1 MAVNQSQL
9 ATKRK
14 AHLIILASFVLGIVV
29 GASGQYLFIHR
40 LLNNQAQNGQ
50 ASSAV
55 KIIDEL
61 TQRLNLTTDQRNRT
75 DQLLA
80 DARRQYQILD
90 DDVRPQYKAIRLETR
105 KRISALLT
113 PEQQPLFDQYTREL
127 DAKREAKEREA
138 REKAFATPT
147 PALGK

>member
-1 MAVNQSQL
+1 MSVNQSQI
-9 ATKRK
+9 TNKRK
-14 AHLIILASFVLGIVV
+14 AHLIILAAFVLGIVV
-29 GASGQYLFIHR
+29 GASGLYLLIHKS
-40 LLNNQAQNGQ
+40 LNAQVGQ
-50 ASSAV
+50 APPV

-61 TQRLNLTTDQRNRT
+61 TQRLKLTSDQRNQA
-75 DQLLA
+75 DLLLG

-90 DDVRPQYKAIRLETR
+90 DNVRPQYKAIRLETR
-105 KRISALLT
+105 KQISALLT
-113 PEQQPLFDQYTREL
+113 PEQQALFEQYTNEL